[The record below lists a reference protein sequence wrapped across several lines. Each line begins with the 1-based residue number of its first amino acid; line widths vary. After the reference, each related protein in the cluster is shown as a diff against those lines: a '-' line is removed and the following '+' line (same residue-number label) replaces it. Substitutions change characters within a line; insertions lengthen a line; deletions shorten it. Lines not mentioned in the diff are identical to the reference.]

1 MRLGQTSAVFFA
13 SKFLGSIIGFV
24 ATVVFAR
31 ILGEAV
37 LGQYAAVLALVTWFT
52 LVGKV
57 GLSESITKRLSEGD
71 EVGEYLGAG
80 LLSMGTIALLIV
92 VLTLLFQGWVDRYV
106 GSSVAV
112 VLVVIVLAALL
123 NAFGSAAL
131 QGRHLVH
138 VTSVLATVAQ
148 LVRSGLQIGLLL
160 AGFGLQAMLATYALS
175 RFVPGIVSFR
185 FIDTRPKLPSRR
197 HFESLF
203 DFAKFSW
210 LGNVQSRVFNTLD
223 ILLLKAFVASSFVG
237 VYSAAWSIGLVLDIF
252 GNAIRTTMFPEM
264 SKVSSADNDDAA
276 VARLTEDALTFTGLF
291 LIPGFV
297 GGLVVGDRLLR
308 IYGDGFA
315 IGTEVL
321 TILLFA
327 LLVYTYTKQLLN
339 TLNAVDRP
347 DLAFRTNALFI
358 GSNVVLNVVLIS
370 QYGWVG
376 AAVATLASGVIGIV
390 LAAGYVNRLLDV
402 SVPTSEIG
410 RQWVA
415 ALAMGAVVYGVRA
428 VTEGHPLTRFNAAY
442 VVCLVGV
449 GAAVYFGSLLA
460 ISPKFR
466 VTVADNIPFEVPF

>member
-1 MRLGQTSAVFFA
+1 MRLGQTSAVFFV

-71 EVGEYLGAG
+71 DLGEYVGAG
-80 LLSMGTIALLIV
+80 LLSMGGIALLIV
-92 VLTLLFQGWVDRYV
+92 VGTLLFRTWINAYIGTP
-106 GSSVAV
+106 VAV
-112 VLVVIVLAALL
+112 VLGLIVLAALL

-138 VTSVLATVAQ
+138 VTSVLATSAQ
-148 LVRSGLQIGLLL
+148 LVRSVVQVALLL
-160 AGFGLQAMLATYALS
+160 AGFKLQAMLAAYALS
-175 RFVPGIVSFR
+175 RFLPGIISLR

-223 ILLLKAFVASSFVG
+223 ILLLQLFVPQEFVG
-237 VYSAAWSIGLVLDIF
+237 IYSAAWSIGLVLDIF

-264 SKVSSADNDDAA
+264 SKLSSAEDSET
-276 VARLTEDALTFTGLF
+276 VAGLTEDAITFTGLL
-291 LIPGFV
+291 LIPGTV

-308 IYGDGFA
+308 IYGEGFGR
-315 IGTEVL
+315 GTDVL

-327 LLVYTYTKQLLN
+327 LLFYTYTKQLLN

-347 DLAFRTNALFI
+347 DLAFQTNALFI
-358 GSNVVLNVVLIS
+358 GSNVVLNLVLITT
-370 QYGWVG
+370 YGWVG
-376 AAVATLASGVIGIV
+376 AAIATLLSGVLGIILV
-390 LAAGYVNRLLDV
+390 SRYVTRLLDV
-402 SVPTSEIG
+402 SVPVGEIG
-410 RQWVA
+410 RQCAA
-415 ALAMGAVVYGVRA
+415 ALAMGAVVYGVRLL
-428 VTEGHPLTRFNAAY
+428 TEGHQFTRFNVVY
-442 VVCLVGV
+442 VVCLVGL
-449 GAAVYFGSLLA
+449 GAAVYFGTLLVISRRFRTTIDDNLPFDLSL
-460 ISPKFR
+460 
-466 VTVADNIPFEVPF
+466 